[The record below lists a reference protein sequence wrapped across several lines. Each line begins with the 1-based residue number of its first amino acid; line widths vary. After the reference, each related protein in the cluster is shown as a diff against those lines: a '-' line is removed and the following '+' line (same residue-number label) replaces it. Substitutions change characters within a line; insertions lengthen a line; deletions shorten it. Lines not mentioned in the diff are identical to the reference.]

1 VTPHAAPPEAHRE
14 VAITRKAPTRSDP
27 PWRGHWLPIA
37 RAAWLLLAVA
47 ELGLFT
53 VALPAR
59 YAQLA
64 APNQAVRAELA
75 VLGLSP
81 DRYAFY
87 QVALDTIFV
96 VVFAT
101 IGGLIFLRKPGD
113 PVALLVALMLVT
125 WGPGNDI
132 MVLTPGALLP
142 PEPLTWWH
150 WPFVLIEYVA
160 FMSWMLFFY
169 LFPSGRFV
177 PRGARW
183 LAVGWIVFA
192 GLWNFFGA
200 TPLAPLNWPKPLFA
214 VAIAVL
220 WGSFPVCQVY
230 RYRRASDAVQRQQ
243 TKWVVFGVAVAV
255 VGFLLTLVAVG
266 PPPVDLPQAQVGRGL
281 VSMLLMD
288 LFVLAIPVS
297 IGVAVLK
304 YRLFDIDR
312 LINRTLV
319 YGLLTAI
326 LGLGYVGAVLV
337 LSQVLG
343 QDRSSL
349 AVAGATLA
357 VAALF
362 QPARR
367 RIQQA
372 VDRRFNRRKYNTAQ
386 TIQSFSTHLR
396 EQVDLDTLAT
406 ELLAVA
412 DQTMEPTRA
421 SLWLRPS
428 APGSSDTPRSEVR
441 PTTWTY

>member
-1 VTPHAAPPEAHRE
+1 V
-14 VAITRKAPTRSDP
+14 
-27 PWRGHWLPIA
+27 A
-37 RAAWLLLAVA
+37 RAAWMLLAVA
-47 ELGLFT
+47 ELGLFA

-64 APNQAVRAELA
+64 APDQAVRAELA

-81 DRYAFY
+81 GRYTFY

-101 IGGLIFLRKPGD
+101 IGGLIFLRKTCD

-150 WPFVLIEYVA
+150 WPFVLIEYIA

-177 PRGARW
+177 PRGTRW

-266 PPPVDLPQAQVGRGL
+266 PPPVDLPQEQVGRGL

-326 LGLGYVGAVLV
+326 LGLGYLGAVLV

-343 QDRSSL
+343 QDRSSF
-349 AVAGATLA
+349 AVAGSTLV

-362 QPARR
+362 QPARQ
-367 RIQQA
+367 RIQTA

-386 TIQSFSTHLR
+386 TIHAFSTRLR
-396 EQVDLDTLAT
+396 DQVDLDTLAP
-406 ELLAVA
+406 ELLAVV
-412 DQTMEPTRA
+412 DQTMEPTRV

-428 APGSSDTPRSEVR
+428 APGSSGTPRRETR
-441 PTTWTY
+441 PTTWAY

>member
-1 VTPHAAPPEAHRE
+1 M
-14 VAITRKAPTRSDP
+14 
-27 PWRGHWLPIA
+27 
-37 RAAWLLLAVA
+37 A

-64 APNQAVRAELA
+64 APEEAVRAELA

-81 DRYAFY
+81 GRYAFY

-101 IGGLIFLRKPGD
+101 IGSLIFLRKPGD

-142 PEPLTWWH
+142 PEPLVWWH

-177 PRGARW
+177 PRGSRW

-266 PPPVDLPQAQVGRGL
+266 PPPVDLPQEQVGRGL

-288 LFVLAIPVS
+288 LFVLAIPIS

-326 LGLGYVGAVLV
+326 LGLGYIGAVLV

-343 QDRSSL
+343 QDRSNL

-386 TIQSFSTHLR
+386 TIQAFSTRLR
-396 EQVDLDTLAT
+396 DQVDLDTLAP
-406 ELLAVA
+406 ELLAVV
-412 DQTMEPTRA
+412 DQTMEPTQV

-428 APGSSDTPRSEVR
+428 APGSSGTPRSEAR
-441 PTTWTY
+441 PTPWAY

>member
-1 VTPHAAPPEAHRE
+1 
-14 VAITRKAPTRSDP
+14 
-27 PWRGHWLPIA
+27 
-37 RAAWLLLAVA
+37 
-47 ELGLFT
+47 
-53 VALPAR
+53 
-59 YAQLA
+59 
-64 APNQAVRAELA
+64 
-75 VLGLSP
+75 
-81 DRYAFY
+81 
-87 QVALDTIFV
+87 
-96 VVFAT
+96 
-101 IGGLIFLRKPGD
+101 
-113 PVALLVALMLVT
+113 
-125 WGPGNDI
+125 
-132 MVLTPGALLP
+132 
-142 PEPLTWWH
+142 
-150 WPFVLIEYVA
+150 
-160 FMSWMLFFY
+160 
-169 LFPSGRFV
+169 
-177 PRGARW
+177 
-183 LAVGWIVFA
+183 
-192 GLWNFFGA
+192 
-200 TPLAPLNWPKPLFA
+200 
-214 VAIAVL
+214 
-220 WGSFPVCQVY
+220 VCQVY

-266 PPPVDLPQAQVGRGL
+266 PPPVDLPQEQVGRGL

-337 LSQVLG
+337 LSQALG
-343 QDRSSL
+343 QDRSNL

-367 RIQQA
+367 RVQTA
-372 VDRRFNRRKYNTAQ
+372 VERRFNRRKYNTAQ
-386 TIQSFSTHLR
+386 TIEAFSAHLR
-396 EQVDLDTLAT
+396 NEVDLDTLAT

-428 APGSSDTPRSEVR
+428 APGSSGTPRSDAQ
-441 PTTWTY
+441 PTTWSY

>member
-1 VTPHAAPPEAHRE
+1 M
-14 VAITRKAPTRSDP
+14 
-27 PWRGHWLPIA
+27 
-37 RAAWLLLAVA
+37 LLAVA
-47 ELGLFT
+47 ELGLFA

-64 APNQAVRAELA
+64 APGEAVRAELV

-81 DRYAFY
+81 GRYAFY

-113 PVALLVALMLVT
+113 PVALLVAVMLVT

-142 PEPLTWWH
+142 PEPLAWWH

-266 PPPVDLPQAQVGRGL
+266 PPPVDLPQEQVGRGL

-343 QDRSSL
+343 QDRSDL
-349 AVAGATLA
+349 AVAGSTLV
-357 VAALF
+357 VAAGF
-362 QPARR
+362 QPARH
-367 RIQQA
+367 RIQTA
-372 VDRRFNRRKYNTAQ
+372 VDRRFNRRRYGAAKA
-386 TIQSFSTHLR
+386 IEAFSTRLR
-396 EQVDLDTLAT
+396 DQVDLETLAP
-406 ELLAVA
+406 ELLAVV
-412 DQTMEPTRA
+412 DQTMEPTRV

-428 APGSSDTPRSEVR
+428 APGSSGTPRSEAR
-441 PTTWTY
+441 PTTWAY

>member
-1 VTPHAAPPEAHRE
+1 
-14 VAITRKAPTRSDP
+14 
-27 PWRGHWLPIA
+27 
-37 RAAWLLLAVA
+37 VA

-64 APNQAVRAELA
+64 APEEAVRAELA

-81 DRYAFY
+81 GRYAFY

-101 IGGLIFLRKPGD
+101 IGSLIFLRKPGD

-142 PEPLTWWH
+142 PEPLVWWH

-177 PRGARW
+177 PRGSRW

-230 RYRRASDAVQRQQ
+230 RYRRASDAVGRQQ

-266 PPPVDLPQAQVGRGL
+266 PPPVDLPQEQVGRGL

-288 LFVLAIPVS
+288 LFVLAIPIS

-326 LGLGYVGAVLV
+326 LGLGYIGAVLV

-343 QDRSSL
+343 QDRSNL

-386 TIQSFSTHLR
+386 TIQAFSTRLR
-396 EQVDLDTLAT
+396 DQVDLDTLAP
-406 ELLAVA
+406 ELLAVV
-412 DQTMEPTRA
+412 DQTMEPTQV

-428 APGSSDTPRSEVR
+428 APGSSGTPRSEAR
-441 PTTWTY
+441 PTPWAY

>member
-1 VTPHAAPPEAHRE
+1 M
-14 VAITRKAPTRSDP
+14 
-27 PWRGHWLPIA
+27 
-37 RAAWLLLAVA
+37 A

-64 APNQAVRAELA
+64 APNEAVRAELA

-81 DRYAFY
+81 GRYAFY

-101 IGGLIFLRKPGD
+101 VGGLIFLRKPGD

-214 VAIAVL
+214 VAIAMLV
-220 WGSFPVCQVY
+220 WQMPTSRC
-230 RYRRASDAVQRQQ
+230 SD
-243 TKWVVFGVAVAV
+243 
-255 VGFLLTLVAVG
+255 
-266 PPPVDLPQAQVGRGL
+266 
-281 VSMLLMD
+281 S
-288 LFVLAIPVS
+288 
-297 IGVAVLK
+297 
-304 YRLFDIDR
+304 
-312 LINRTLV
+312 
-319 YGLLTAI
+319 
-326 LGLGYVGAVLV
+326 
-337 LSQVLG
+337 
-343 QDRSSL
+343 
-349 AVAGATLA
+349 
-357 VAALF
+357 
-362 QPARR
+362 
-367 RIQQA
+367 
-372 VDRRFNRRKYNTAQ
+372 
-386 TIQSFSTHLR
+386 
-396 EQVDLDTLAT
+396 
-406 ELLAVA
+406 
-412 DQTMEPTRA
+412 
-421 SLWLRPS
+421 RPS
-428 APGSSDTPRSEVR
+428 GWYSVWPWPWWASC
-441 PTTWTY
+441 

>member
-1 VTPHAAPPEAHRE
+1 M
-14 VAITRKAPTRSDP
+14 
-27 PWRGHWLPIA
+27 
-37 RAAWLLLAVA
+37 A

-53 VALPAR
+53 IALPAR

-64 APNQAVRAELA
+64 APDEAVRAELA

-81 DRYAFY
+81 GRYAFY

-177 PRGARW
+177 PRGTRW

-230 RYRRASDAVQRQQ
+230 RYRHASDAVQRQQ

-266 PPPVDLPQAQVGRGL
+266 PPPVDLPQEQVGRGL

-326 LGLGYVGAVLV
+326 LGLGYIGAVLV

-343 QDRSSL
+343 QDRSNL

-386 TIQSFSTHLR
+386 TIQAFSTHLR
-396 EQVDLDTLAT
+396 DQVDLETLAT
-406 ELLAVA
+406 ELLAVV
-412 DQTMEPTRA
+412 DQAMEPTRV

-428 APGSSDTPRSEVR
+428 APGSSGTPRREAR
-441 PTTWTY
+441 PTTWAY

>member
-1 VTPHAAPPEAHRE
+1 
-14 VAITRKAPTRSDP
+14 
-27 PWRGHWLPIA
+27 
-37 RAAWLLLAVA
+37 VA

-64 APNQAVRAELA
+64 APDETVRAELA

-81 DRYAFY
+81 GRYAFS

-255 VGFLLTLVAVG
+255 VGFLLTLVAIG
-266 PPPVDLPQAQVGRGL
+266 PPPVDLPQEQVGRGL
-281 VSMLLMD
+281 VSMVLMD

-326 LGLGYVGAVLV
+326 LGLGYIGAVLV
-337 LSQVLG
+337 LGQVLG
-343 QDRSSL
+343 QDRSNL

-367 RIQQA
+367 RIQTA
-372 VDRRFNRRKYNTAQ
+372 VDRRFNRRRYGAAK
-386 TIQSFSTHLR
+386 TIEAFSTRLR
-396 EQVDLDTLAT
+396 DQVDLDTLAT
-406 ELLAVA
+406 ELLAVV
-412 DQTMEPTRA
+412 DQTMEPTRI

-428 APGSSDTPRSEVR
+428 APGSSGTPRSEAR
-441 PTTWTY
+441 PTTWAY

>member
-1 VTPHAAPPEAHRE
+1 
-14 VAITRKAPTRSDP
+14 
-27 PWRGHWLPIA
+27 
-37 RAAWLLLAVA
+37 
-47 ELGLFT
+47 
-53 VALPAR
+53 
-59 YAQLA
+59 
-64 APNQAVRAELA
+64 
-75 VLGLSP
+75 
-81 DRYAFY
+81 
-87 QVALDTIFV
+87 VALDTIFV

-101 IGGLIFLRKPGD
+101 IGSLIFLRKPGD

-142 PEPLTWWH
+142 PEPLVWWH

-177 PRGARW
+177 PRGSRW

-266 PPPVDLPQAQVGRGL
+266 PPPVDLPQEQVGRGL

-288 LFVLAIPVS
+288 LFVLAIPIS

-326 LGLGYVGAVLV
+326 LGLGYIGAVLV

-343 QDRSSL
+343 QDRSNL

-386 TIQSFSTHLR
+386 TIQAFSTRLR
-396 EQVDLDTLAT
+396 DQVDLDTLAP
-406 ELLAVA
+406 ELLAVV
-412 DQTMEPTRA
+412 DQTMEPTQV

-428 APGSSDTPRSEVR
+428 APGSSGTPRSEAR
-441 PTTWTY
+441 PTPWAY

>member
-1 VTPHAAPPEAHRE
+1 
-14 VAITRKAPTRSDP
+14 
-27 PWRGHWLPIA
+27 
-37 RAAWLLLAVA
+37 VA
-47 ELGLFT
+47 ELGLFA

-64 APNQAVRAELA
+64 APDQAVRAELT

-81 DRYAFY
+81 GMYAFY

-101 IGGLIFLRKPGD
+101 IGGLIFLRKRDD

-142 PEPLTWWH
+142 PEPLAWWH

-266 PPPVDLPQAQVGRGL
+266 PPPVDLPQEQVGRGL
-281 VSMLLMD
+281 ASMLLMD

-326 LGLGYVGAVLV
+326 LGLGYIGAVLV

-343 QDRSSL
+343 QDRSNL

-357 VAALF
+357 VAAMF

-367 RIQQA
+367 RIQTA

-386 TIQSFSTHLR
+386 TIQAFSTHLR
-396 EQVDLDTLAT
+396 DQVDLDTLAT
-406 ELLAVA
+406 ELLAVV
-412 DQTMEPTRA
+412 DQTMEPTRV

-428 APGSSDTPRSEVR
+428 APRYSGTPRSEAR
-441 PTTWTY
+441 PTTWAY

>member
-1 VTPHAAPPEAHRE
+1 M
-14 VAITRKAPTRSDP
+14 
-27 PWRGHWLPIA
+27 A

-64 APNQAVRAELA
+64 APEEAVRAELA

-81 DRYAFY
+81 GRYAFY

-101 IGGLIFLRKPGD
+101 IGSLIFLRKPGD

-142 PEPLTWWH
+142 PEPLVWWH

-177 PRGARW
+177 PRGSRW

-266 PPPVDLPQAQVGRGL
+266 PPPVDLPQEQVGRGL

-288 LFVLAIPVS
+288 LFVLAIPIS

-326 LGLGYVGAVLV
+326 LGLGYIGAVLV

-343 QDRSSL
+343 QDRSNL

-386 TIQSFSTHLR
+386 TIQAFSTRLR
-396 EQVDLDTLAT
+396 DQVDLDTLAP
-406 ELLAVA
+406 ELLAVV
-412 DQTMEPTRA
+412 DQTMEPTQV

-428 APGSSDTPRSEVR
+428 APGSSGTPRSEAR
-441 PTTWTY
+441 PTPWAY

>member
-1 VTPHAAPPEAHRE
+1 VTPDAAPAEAHRE
-14 VAITRKAPTRSDP
+14 VAITRTAPTRSDP
-27 PWRGHWLPIA
+27 PWRGHWLRIA
-37 RAAWLLLAVA
+37 RAAWILLAVA
-47 ELGLFT
+47 ELGLFA

-64 APNQAVRAELA
+64 APDQAVRAELTM
-75 VLGLSP
+75 LGLSP
-81 DRYAFY
+81 GMYAFC

-101 IGGLIFLRKPGD
+101 IGGLIFLRKPDD

-266 PPPVDLPQAQVGRGL
+266 PPPVDLPQEQVGRGL

-343 QDRSSL
+343 QDRSNL
-349 AVAGATLA
+349 AVAGSTLV
-357 VAALF
+357 VAAMF
-362 QPARR
+362 QPARH
-367 RIQQA
+367 RIQTA
-372 VDRRFNRRKYNTAQ
+372 VDRRFNRRPYGAAKA
-386 TIQSFSTHLR
+386 IEAFSTRLR
-396 EQVDLDTLAT
+396 DQVDLDTLST
-406 ELLAVA
+406 ELLAAV
-412 DQTMEPTRA
+412 DQIMEPTRV

-428 APGSSDTPRSEVR
+428 PPGSLGTPRSEAR
-441 PTTWTY
+441 PTTWAY

>member
-1 VTPHAAPPEAHRE
+1 MTPHAAPPEAHRE
-14 VAITRKAPTRSDP
+14 VTITRKAPTWSDP
-27 PWRGHWLPIA
+27 SWRGHWLRIA

-47 ELGLFT
+47 ELGLFA

-64 APNQAVRAELA
+64 APEEAVRAELA

-81 DRYAFY
+81 GRYAFY

-101 IGGLIFLRKPGD
+101 IGGLVFLRKPGD

-150 WPFVLIEYVA
+150 WPFVLIEYIA

-177 PRGARW
+177 PRGTRW

-230 RYRRASDAVQRQQ
+230 RYQRASDAVQRQQ

-266 PPPVDLPQAQVGRGL
+266 PPPVDLPQEQVGRGL

-337 LSQVLG
+337 LSQALG
-343 QDRSSL
+343 QDRSNL

-367 RIQQA
+367 RIQTA

-386 TIQSFSTHLR
+386 TIEAFSAHLR
-396 EQVDLDTLAT
+396 NEVDLDTLAT

-428 APGSSDTPRSEVR
+428 APGSSGTPRSDAQ
-441 PTTWTY
+441 PTTWSY

>member
-1 VTPHAAPPEAHRE
+1 
-14 VAITRKAPTRSDP
+14 
-27 PWRGHWLPIA
+27 
-37 RAAWLLLAVA
+37 
-47 ELGLFT
+47 
-53 VALPAR
+53 
-59 YAQLA
+59 
-64 APNQAVRAELA
+64 VRAELA

-81 DRYAFY
+81 GRYAFY

-101 IGGLIFLRKPGD
+101 IGSLIFLRKPGD

-142 PEPLTWWH
+142 PEPLVWWH

-177 PRGARW
+177 PRGSRW

-266 PPPVDLPQAQVGRGL
+266 PPPVDLPQEQVGRGL

-288 LFVLAIPVS
+288 LFVLAIPIS

-326 LGLGYVGAVLV
+326 LGLGYIGAVLV

-343 QDRSSL
+343 QDRSNL

-386 TIQSFSTHLR
+386 TIQAFSTRLR
-396 EQVDLDTLAT
+396 DQVDLDTLAP
-406 ELLAVA
+406 ELLAVV
-412 DQTMEPTRA
+412 DQTMEPTQV

-428 APGSSDTPRSEVR
+428 APGSSGTPRSEAR
-441 PTTWTY
+441 PTPWAY

>member
-1 VTPHAAPPEAHRE
+1 
-14 VAITRKAPTRSDP
+14 
-27 PWRGHWLPIA
+27 
-37 RAAWLLLAVA
+37 VA
-47 ELGLFT
+47 ELGLFA

-64 APNQAVRAELA
+64 APDQAVRAELT

-81 DRYAFY
+81 GMYAFY

-101 IGGLIFLRKPGD
+101 IGGLIFLRKRDD

-142 PEPLTWWH
+142 PEPLAWWH
-150 WPFVLIEYVA
+150 WPFVLIEYIA

-266 PPPVDLPQAQVGRGL
+266 PPPVDLPQEQVGRGL

-326 LGLGYVGAVLV
+326 LGLGYIGAVLV

-343 QDRSSL
+343 QDRSNL

-357 VAALF
+357 VAAMF

-367 RIQQA
+367 RIQTA

-386 TIQSFSTHLR
+386 TIQAFSTHLR
-396 EQVDLDTLAT
+396 DQVDLDTLAT
-406 ELLAVA
+406 ELLAVV
-412 DQTMEPTRA
+412 DQTMEPTRV

-428 APGSSDTPRSEVR
+428 APRYSGTPRSEAR
-441 PTTWTY
+441 PTTWAY

>member
-1 VTPHAAPPEAHRE
+1 
-14 VAITRKAPTRSDP
+14 
-27 PWRGHWLPIA
+27 
-37 RAAWLLLAVA
+37 
-47 ELGLFT
+47 
-53 VALPAR
+53 
-59 YAQLA
+59 
-64 APNQAVRAELA
+64 
-75 VLGLSP
+75 
-81 DRYAFY
+81 
-87 QVALDTIFV
+87 
-96 VVFAT
+96 
-101 IGGLIFLRKPGD
+101 
-113 PVALLVALMLVT
+113 M
-125 WGPGNDI
+125 
-132 MVLTPGALLP
+132 
-142 PEPLTWWH
+142 
-150 WPFVLIEYVA
+150 LIEYVA

-177 PRGARW
+177 PRGTRW

-266 PPPVDLPQAQVGRGL
+266 PPPVDLPQEQVGRGL

-343 QDRSSL
+343 QDRSNL
-349 AVAGATLA
+349 AVAGSTLA
-357 VAALF
+357 VAAMF
-362 QPARR
+362 QPA
-367 RIQQA
+367 
-372 VDRRFNRRKYNTAQ
+372 
-386 TIQSFSTHLR
+386 S
-396 EQVDLDTLAT
+396 LAASPA
-406 ELLAVA
+406 LMSAA
-412 DQTMEPTRA
+412 PMEA
-421 SLWLRPS
+421 PS
-428 APGSSDTPRSEVR
+428 WRHSR
-441 PTTWTY
+441 

>member
-1 VTPHAAPPEAHRE
+1 M
-14 VAITRKAPTRSDP
+14 
-27 PWRGHWLPIA
+27 
-37 RAAWLLLAVA
+37 LLAVA
-47 ELGLFT
+47 ELGLFA

-64 APNQAVRAELA
+64 APEGAVRAELT

-81 DRYAFY
+81 GRYAFD

-266 PPPVDLPQAQVGRGL
+266 PPPVDLPQEQVGRGL

-297 IGVAVLK
+297 IGVAVLR

-319 YGLLTAI
+319 YGLLTVI

-337 LSQVLG
+337 LSQGLG
-343 QDRSSL
+343 QDRSNL

-367 RIQQA
+367 RIQTA

-386 TIQSFSTHLR
+386 TIGAYSVRLR
-396 EQVDLDTLAT
+396 DQVDLDTLSA
-406 ELLAVA
+406 ELLGVV
-412 DQTMEPTRA
+412 DQTMEPTRV
-421 SLWLRPS
+421 SFWLRPS
-428 APGSSDTPRSEVR
+428 PPGSSGTAPSAAR
-441 PTTWTY
+441 PTTWAY

>member
-1 VTPHAAPPEAHRE
+1 
-14 VAITRKAPTRSDP
+14 
-27 PWRGHWLPIA
+27 
-37 RAAWLLLAVA
+37 VA

-64 APNQAVRAELA
+64 APEEAVRAELA

-81 DRYAFY
+81 GRYAFY

-101 IGGLIFLRKPGD
+101 IGSLIFLRKPGD

-142 PEPLTWWH
+142 PEPLVWWH

-177 PRGARW
+177 PRGSRW

-266 PPPVDLPQAQVGRGL
+266 PPPVDLPQEQVGRGL

-288 LFVLAIPVS
+288 LFVLAIPIS

-326 LGLGYVGAVLV
+326 LGLGYIGAVLV

-343 QDRSSL
+343 QDRSNL

-386 TIQSFSTHLR
+386 TIQAFSTRLR
-396 EQVDLDTLAT
+396 DQVDLDTLAP
-406 ELLAVA
+406 ELLAVV
-412 DQTMEPTRA
+412 DQTMEPTQV

-428 APGSSDTPRSEVR
+428 APGSSGTPRSEAR
-441 PTTWTY
+441 PTPWAY

>member
-1 VTPHAAPPEAHRE
+1 MRPYAPSWRCSAF
-14 VAITRKAPTRSDP
+14 P
-27 PWRGHWLPIA
+27 PG
-37 RAAWLLLAVA
+37 
-47 ELGLFT
+47 
-53 VALPAR
+53 
-59 YAQLA
+59 
-64 APNQAVRAELA
+64 
-75 VLGLSP
+75 
-81 DRYAFY
+81 RYAFS

-96 VVFAT
+96 VVFAA
-101 IGGLIFLRKPGD
+101 IGGLIFLRKPSD

-150 WPFVLIEYVA
+150 WPFVVIEYVA

-200 TPLAPLNWPKPLFA
+200 TPLAPLHWPKPLFA

-230 RYRRASDAVQRQQ
+230 RYRRVSDAVQRQQ

-266 PPPVDLPQAQVGRGL
+266 PPPVDLPQDQVGRGL
-281 VSMLLMD
+281 VSMVLMD

-312 LINRTLV
+312 LMNRTLV

-326 LGLGYVGAVLV
+326 LGLGYLGAVLV
-337 LSQVLG
+337 LGQVLG
-343 QDRSSL
+343 QDRSNL

-357 VAALF
+357 LAAMF

-367 RIQQA
+367 RIQTA

-386 TIQSFSTHLR
+386 TIQAFSTHLR
-396 EQVDLDTLAT
+396 GQVDLDTLAT
-406 ELLAVA
+406 ELLAVV

-421 SLWLRPS
+421 ALWLRPS
-428 APGSSDTPRSEVR
+428 PPGSSGTPRREAR
-441 PTTWTY
+441 PTTWAY

>member
-1 VTPHAAPPEAHRE
+1 M
-14 VAITRKAPTRSDP
+14 
-27 PWRGHWLPIA
+27 
-37 RAAWLLLAVA
+37 LLAVT

-64 APNQAVRAELA
+64 TPDQAVRAELA

-81 DRYAFY
+81 SMYAFY

-96 VVFAT
+96 AVFAT

-177 PRGARW
+177 PRGTRS

-220 WGSFPVCQVY
+220 WGSFPVSQVY

-266 PPPVDLPQAQVGRGL
+266 PPPVDLPQEQVGRGL

-288 LFVLAIPVS
+288 LFVLALPVS

-326 LGLGYVGAVLV
+326 LGLSYVGAVLV

-343 QDRSSL
+343 QDRSTF
-349 AVAGATLA
+349 AVAGSTLA

-367 RIQQA
+367 RIQTA
-372 VDRRFNRRKYNTAQ
+372 VDRRFNRRRYGAAKA
-386 TIQSFSTHLR
+386 IEAFSTRLR
-396 EQVDLDTLAT
+396 DQVDLETLAT
-406 ELLAVA
+406 ELLAVVN
-412 DQTMEPTRA
+412 QTMEPTRV
-421 SLWLRPS
+421 SLWLRSP
-428 APGSSDTPRSEVR
+428 PNGSWDTPRSEAR
-441 PTTWTY
+441 PTTWAY

>member
-1 VTPHAAPPEAHRE
+1 MTPDAAPPEAHRE
-14 VAITRKAPTRSDP
+14 VAINRKAPTRSDP
-27 PWRGHWLPIA
+27 PWRGHWLRIA
-37 RAAWLLLAVA
+37 RAAWILLAVA
-47 ELGLFT
+47 ELGLFA

-64 APNQAVRAELA
+64 APDQAVRAELA

-81 DRYAFY
+81 GRYAFY

-101 IGGLIFLRKPGD
+101 IGGLIFLRKPDD

-255 VGFLLTLVAVG
+255 VGFLVTLVAVG
-266 PPPVDLPQAQVGRGL
+266 PPPVDLPQEQVGRGL

-288 LFVLAIPVS
+288 LFVLAIPIS

-304 YRLFDIDR
+304 YRLFDINR
-312 LINRTLV
+312 LINRTLI

-326 LGLGYVGAVLV
+326 LALGYIGAVLV

-343 QDRSSL
+343 QDRSNL

-386 TIQSFSTHLR
+386 TIQAFSTRLR
-396 EQVDLDTLAT
+396 DQVDLDTLAP
-406 ELLAVA
+406 ELLAVV
-412 DQTMEPTRA
+412 DQTMEPTQV

-428 APGSSDTPRSEVR
+428 APGSSGTPRSEAR
-441 PTTWTY
+441 PTPWAY

>member
-1 VTPHAAPPEAHRE
+1 M
-14 VAITRKAPTRSDP
+14 
-27 PWRGHWLPIA
+27 
-37 RAAWLLLAVA
+37 LLAVA
-47 ELGLFT
+47 ELGLFA

-64 APNQAVRAELA
+64 APDQAVRAELT

-81 DRYAFY
+81 GMYAFY

-142 PEPLTWWH
+142 PEPLAWWH

-177 PRGARW
+177 PRGTRW

-192 GLWNFFGA
+192 GFWNFFGA

-266 PPPVDLPQAQVGRGL
+266 PPPVDLPQEQVGRGL
-281 VSMLLMD
+281 VSMLVMD

-343 QDRSSL
+343 QDRSSF
-349 AVAGATLA
+349 AVAGSTLA

-367 RIQQA
+367 RIQTA

-386 TIQSFSTHLR
+386 TIQAFSTRLR
-396 EQVDLDTLAT
+396 GQVDLDTLAP
-406 ELLAVA
+406 ELLAVV
-412 DQTMEPTRA
+412 DQTMEPTRV

-428 APGSSDTPRSEVR
+428 APGSSGTPRSEAR
-441 PTTWTY
+441 PTTWAY